1 MSTKSKAAPPHRVR
15 LSVPVTDTS
24 TLEWL
29 ARQDNASQ
37 SMRALVRDY
46 IERHGYTDPTSRPVR
61 QLPRRGRPPLEESY
75 IPEDVVG
82 EEAEP
87 PEELRQAREATQP
100 PRVREARETPPVRP
114 EKPKAQ
120 PHKETQPP
128 APALVPAP
136 VSFVQ
141 SDDPGSTPG
150 ASGVGSFLA
159 ASRDD
164 D

>member
-1 MSTKSKAAPPHRVR
+1 M
-15 LSVPVTDTS
+15 TDTS

-61 QLPRRGRPPLEESY
+61 QLPRRGRPPLEEGY

-82 EEAEP
+82 EETEV
-87 PEELRQAREATQP
+87 PEELTQAREATQP

-120 PHKETQPP
+120 PP
-128 APALVPAP
+128 AVAAPSPAP
-136 VSFVQ
+136 VPALSVQ
-141 SDDPGSTPG
+141 SNDPGSTPG